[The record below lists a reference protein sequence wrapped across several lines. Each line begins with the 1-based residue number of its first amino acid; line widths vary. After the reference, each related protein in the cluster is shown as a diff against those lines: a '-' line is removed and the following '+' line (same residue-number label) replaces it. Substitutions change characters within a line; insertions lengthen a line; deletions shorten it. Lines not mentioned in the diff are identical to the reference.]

1 MSRARALLPARL
13 ASDRCG
19 VTATEFAL
27 LAPVFFM
34 FLIGLL
40 DLGQSI
46 YGQVVL
52 NGAVAKAARSSSLET
67 ANTAA
72 ADAEVA
78 SLIEKVLPGATITS
92 KRESYY
98 DFNDVG
104 RAEKW
109 NDANNDGTCSNG
121 EAYVDENGNGQWDSD
136 IGVSG
141 NGGADDVVVYTVT
154 ARFDPLF
161 KIPFVPDMWLPRK
174 LTASTVTKNQPFANQ
189 DNYGSNS
196 GTCP

>member
-1 MSRARALLPARL
+1 VTRARVFPGALL
-13 ASDRCG
+13 SDRRG

-67 ANTAA
+67 ANTAT

-78 SLIEKVLPGATITS
+78 SIVDKVLPGAKVTS
-92 KRESYY
+92 TRKSYY

-109 NDANNDGTCSNG
+109 NDANNDGSCDNG
-121 EAYVDENGNGQWDSD
+121 ENYVDENGNGQWDSD
-136 IGVSG
+136 IGVGG

-154 ARFDPLF
+154 ATFDPLF
-161 KIPFVPDMWLPRK
+161 KVPFVPEMWKTRK

-189 DNYGSNS
+189 DKYGSNS

>member
-1 MSRARALLPARL
+1 MSPRRTLPLARL
-13 ASDRCG
+13 AVDSRG
-19 VTATEFAL
+19 VTAVEFAL

-34 FLIGLL
+34 FLIGLM

-67 ANTAA
+67 ADTTQ
-72 ADAEVA
+72 ADAQVS
-78 SLIEKVLPGATITS
+78 SLVGKVLPGAAITS
-92 KRESYY
+92 KRENYY

-104 RAEKW
+104 RPEKW
-109 NDANNDGTCSNG
+109 NDANNDGTCDNG
-121 EAYVDENGNGQWDSD
+121 ESYVDENGNGNWDED
-136 IGVSG
+136 IGREG
-141 NGGADDVVVYTVT
+141 NGSANDVVVYTVT
-154 ARFDPLF
+154 ASFDPLF
-161 KIPFVPDMWLPRK
+161 KVPFLPEVWSRRK

-189 DNYGSNS
+189 DGYGSNS

>member
-1 MSRARALLPARL
+1 
-13 ASDRCG
+13 
-19 VTATEFAL
+19 
-27 LAPVFFM
+27 M

-40 DLGQSI
+40 DMGQSI

-52 NGAVAKAARSSSLET
+52 DGAVAKAARSSSLET

-78 SLIEKVLPGATITS
+78 TLVGKVLPGAQIAS

-98 DFNDVG
+98 DFGDVG
-104 RAEKW
+104 RPEKW

-121 EAYVDENGNGQWDSD
+121 EVYVDENGNGQWDSD

-141 NGGADDVVVYTVT
+141 NGGANDVVVYTVT
-154 ARFDPLF
+154 ATYDPLF
-161 KIPFVPDMWLPRK
+161 KVPFIPQLWSARK
-174 LTASTVTKNQPFANQ
+174 LTASTITKNQPFANQ
-189 DNYGSNS
+189 DGYGSNS